1 MDQRQRELL
10 FYPRQRALIAAPFRL
25 ARHPYTQQLLCPFHS
40 YEYVYHYTPPAA
52 TTHAPAHAPSSSP
65 HTSPPLRNLTPC
77 CCTAKREDREQE
89 QPKFPRIQLDRKAPP
104 VERATVTAPHE
115 FLSAGKHS
123 TELRR
128 EVGDGLKSRFLV
140 GLVSRSRVRI

>member
-1 MDQRQRELL
+1 MDQRQRELFL
-10 FYPRQRALIAAPFRL
+10 YPRQRALIAAPIRL
-25 ARHPYTQQLLCPFHS
+25 ARHPYTQQFLCPFHS
-40 YEYVYHYTPPAA
+40 YEYVYHDTPAAA
-52 TTHAPAHAPSSSP
+52 TTHAPARAPSSSR
-65 HTSPPLRNLTPC
+65 HTIRNLTTC

-140 GLVSRSRVRI
+140 GLVSRSRVWI